1 MRFYSIL
8 LVILLV
14 FVSDNFVEA
23 EPFSLTCSI
32 PKHPGPDE
40 YFGIITIDADKKI
53 LTIVAD
59 GRGSVGTNSGFS
71 LTTTERAYKGAASGE
86 NYHSTIT
93 LDRKTGRFT
102 FHMVT
107 YRNDISDDK
116 FSGEC
121 KSNEA
126 R

>member
-1 MRFYSIL
+1 MLLAMIL
-8 LVILLV
+8 LFTSGSLA
-14 FVSDNFVEA
+14 SA
-23 EPFSLTCSI
+23 EPFSLTCTI
-32 PKHPGPDE
+32 PKHPGPEE
-40 YFGIITIDADKKI
+40 YFGIINVDADKKV
-53 LTIVAD
+53 LTIVAN
-59 GRGSVGTNSGFS
+59 GRGSVGTKSEFA

-86 NYHSTIT
+86 SYHSTFT

-121 KSNEA
+121 RPNSTP
-126 R
+126 